1 MTDFNVLVL
10 SDFLIVLAGV
20 FLMAALYKNTS
31 ESYSDLFYILSLL
44 TFIVALV
51 V

>member
-1 MTDFNVLVL
+1 MTDFLV
-10 SDFLIVLAGV
+10 VLAGV
-20 FLMAALYKNTS
+20 FLMAALYKNSS
-31 ESYSDLFYILSLL
+31 ESYSDLFYVLSLL

>member
-10 SDFLIVLAGV
+10 SDILIVLAGV
-20 FLMAALYKNTS
+20 FLIAALYKNIS
-31 ESYSDLFYILSLL
+31 ESYSDLFYVLSLI
-44 TFIVALV
+44 TFIAALV

>member
-1 MTDFNVLVL
+1 MTDFLVL
-10 SDFLIVLAGV
+10 LAGV
-20 FLMAALYKNTS
+20 FLMVALYKNSS
-31 ESYSDLFYILSLL
+31 ESYSDLFYVLSLL

>member
-1 MTDFNVLVL
+1 MTDFLVL
-10 SDFLIVLAGV
+10 LAGA

-31 ESYSDLFYILSLL
+31 ESYSDLFYILSLII
-44 TFIVALV
+44 FIVALV